1 MNNFNIKKQKVVS
14 EINVTP
20 LVDVMLVLLVIFMV
34 TTPMLM
40 NGIDLN
46 LPETQE
52 KKSVELSDEII
63 ILSLTKENK
72 LYLGE
77 KLLRNDRYL
86 KIIQDKVKKSKDK
99 ALFLRADE
107 SISYGKVAKLMGAL
121 RNGGISKIS
130 LITETERE

>member
-1 MNNFNIKKQKVVS
+1 MNNFNQKKPKVVS

-40 NGIDLN
+40 NGIELN

-52 KKSVELSDEII
+52 KKSVEMTEEII
-63 ILSLTKENK
+63 ILSLTKDNK
-72 LYLGE
+72 LYLGKE
-77 KLLRNDRYL
+77 LLSTKKYISIIKNKLMR
-86 KIIQDKVKKSKDK
+86 SKEK

-107 SISYGKVAKLMGAL
+107 SISYGRVAKLMGSL

-130 LITETERE
+130 LITEIERE